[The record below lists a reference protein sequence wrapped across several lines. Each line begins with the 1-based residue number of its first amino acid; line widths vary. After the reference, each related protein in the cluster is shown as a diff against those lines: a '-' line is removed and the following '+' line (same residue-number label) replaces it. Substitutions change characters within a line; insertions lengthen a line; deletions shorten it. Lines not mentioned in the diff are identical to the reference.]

1 MSYRD
6 HKRPAG
12 DFELCR
18 DVYYD
23 LCDLEGRVNQN
34 AIHQYDLADALKFNK
49 HTMLNIVE
57 VIGDAKITMKFARLE
72 AKIRKFLRG

>member
-1 MSYRD
+1 MNYRD
-6 HKRPAG
+6 HDRPKG
-12 DFELCR
+12 DLELCK

-23 LCDLEGRVNQN
+23 LCDLEGRVNKN
-34 AIHQYDLADALKFNK
+34 SIHQYDLADALKFNK

-57 VIGDAKITMKFARLE
+57 VVEDAKISLKLMRLE